1 MAVGCVDQSRIELL
15 LEVALNPGALGGEVG
30 HICRALQHRSR
41 PQVKI
46 HPRLEEQGAAH
57 ERALRDDDR
66 SSAARCQMIDR
77 RLDGLGVDGCAIRQ
91 RAEFRNQG
99 IRRRIRIGHQCRPPG
114 RPPEGSCKNHRHEP
128 PACKRMNGHNSP
140 LCGRSRRPGKGF
152 VDGVEPV
159 SRQQIAP
166 SSAIARHLDFTII
179 WCEHKRQRLRIHAG
193 VGLGKGSVPGDK

>member
-1 MAVGCVDQSRIELL
+1 MEAIAVRCVDQSRIELL

-30 HICRALQHRSR
+30 HIRRALQHRSR

-77 RLDGLGVDGCAIRQ
+77 RLDGLGVDGCTIRQ

-99 IRRRIRIGHQCRPPG
+99 FRRRLIGIGQTP
-114 RPPEGSCKNHRHEP
+114 
-128 PACKRMNGHNSP
+128 
-140 LCGRSRRPGKGF
+140 RRTA
-152 VDGVEPV
+152 
-159 SRQQIAP
+159 RQTPRRELQA
-166 SSAIARHLDFTII
+166 STT
-179 WCEHKRQRLRIHAG
+179 
-193 VGLGKGSVPGDK
+193 